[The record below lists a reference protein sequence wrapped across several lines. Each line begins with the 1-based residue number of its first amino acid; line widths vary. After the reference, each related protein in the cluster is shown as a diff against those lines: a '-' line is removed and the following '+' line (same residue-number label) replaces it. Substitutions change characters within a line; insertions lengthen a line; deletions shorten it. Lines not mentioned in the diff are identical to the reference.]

1 MHIRKS
7 PSWQLSEAEATPESV
22 FLNRRQIMA
31 GGLAA
36 GAVAASGG
44 LNLSKAFAQ
53 EGRAALDATRNE
65 AFELDRE
72 LTPEE
77 VNLNYNNFYEF
88 GSHKEIASA
97 AQALDPRPWEI
108 TIDGW
113 WKSPSRW
120 MLMN

>member
-7 PSWQLSEAEATPESV
+7 PSWQLSEAEATPETV

-36 GAVAASGG
+36 GAIAASSG
-44 LNLSKAFAQ
+44 LNISKAFAQ
-53 EGRAALDATRNE
+53 EGRAALEADRNE
-65 AFELDRE
+65 SFELDRG
-72 LTPEE
+72 LTPED

-108 TIDGW
+108 TIDGMVE
-113 WKSPSRW
+113 KPIK
-120 MLMN
+120 NGC